1 MRRALILAGLSCAA
15 LALGQ
20 GLGRLELRRS
30 GEEPTRILADAPDE
44 AILRRTLY
52 GKLTI
57 EELTEQQG
65 QEMTAAAT
73 RLFERRK
80 ARLEEARKLVDEGA
94 LPRLALTPCIEE
106 LDRSRRTL
114 DLAVSR
120 AALLAQLAGMA
131 RREKEALA
139 QRQETAHEPAPLAE
153 RYDGDGLLR
162 SGDLKTITLAFEKQF
177 SKPLPVSAVGDTA
190 VHRLLGFD
198 HHGRIDVALDPDQP
212 EGIWLRKYLRT
223 MRIPYFA
230 FRSFL
235 SGRATGPH
243 IHIGTPSERTSR
255 GG

>member
-1 MRRALILAGLSCAA
+1 MWRTLIAAGLWCAA
-15 LALGQ
+15 LAFGQALG
-20 GLGRLELRRS
+20 GPELLRA
-30 GEEPTRILADAPDE
+30 GEKAKWTLADAQDE
-44 AILRRTLY
+44 AVLRGTLY
-52 GKLTI
+52 GNLRV
-57 EELTEQQG
+57 EELTERQS
-65 QEMTAAAT
+65 QEMTGAAT

-80 ARLEEARKLVDEGA
+80 ARLEEARKLVEEGA
-94 LPRLALTPCIEE
+94 LPRLALTAWIEE

-120 AALLAQLAGMA
+120 AALLTQLAEMA
-131 RREKEALA
+131 RRETEALA
-139 QRQETAHEPAPLAE
+139 QRPETALEPAPLAE

-162 SGDLKTITLAFEKQF
+162 TGDLKTITLAFEKQF

-190 VHRLLGFD
+190 VHRALGFN
-198 HHGRIDVALDPDQP
+198 HQGRIDVALDPDQP

-230 FRSFL
+230 FRTFL

-243 IHIGTPSERTSR
+243 IHIGPPSERISR